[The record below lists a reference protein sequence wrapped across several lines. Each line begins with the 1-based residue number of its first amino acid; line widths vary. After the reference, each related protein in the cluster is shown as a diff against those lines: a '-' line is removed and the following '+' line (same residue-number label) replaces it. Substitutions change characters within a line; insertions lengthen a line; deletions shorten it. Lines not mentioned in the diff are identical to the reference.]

1 MRPILSTPQ
10 IHRLRFIAKPLGVDW
25 IESLIASEKTQGPNR
40 RAQLPVMTLYAEPL
54 RGELY
59 LYLRRSLS
67 TAVDF
72 SVGLVFHDEHGY
84 RYPIVRC
91 NGPTPQAHTNRF
103 PKRTGRHTIFALPHI
118 HYLTA
123 LYQRQAL
130 LNPKAVQMDGHAI
143 PTRLY
148 SSDYRDAI
156 RVLGKKVC
164 IESQGRL
171 LP

>member
-1 MRPILSTPQ
+1 M
-10 IHRLRFIAKPLGVDW
+10 AKPLGVDW
-25 IESLIASEKTQGPNR
+25 IEALIASERPEGPNR

-59 LYLRRSLS
+59 LYLRRSIS
-67 TAVDF
+67 TTVDF
-72 SVGLVFHDEHGY
+72 SVGLIFHDVQGNH
-84 RYPIVRC
+84 YPIVRC
-91 NGPTPQAHTNRF
+91 NGPTPQAHTNRY
-103 PKRTGRHTIFALPHI
+103 PKRTGRHRIFALPHI

-123 LYQRQAL
+123 LYQRHAAV
-130 LNPKAVQMDGHAI
+130 NSKTVQMDGHAI

-148 SSDYRDAI
+148 WSNYRDAI

-171 LP
+171 FL